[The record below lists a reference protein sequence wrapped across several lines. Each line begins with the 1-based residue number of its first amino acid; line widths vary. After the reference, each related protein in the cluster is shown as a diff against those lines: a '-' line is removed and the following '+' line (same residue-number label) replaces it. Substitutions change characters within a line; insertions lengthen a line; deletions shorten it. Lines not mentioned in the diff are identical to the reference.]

1 MVSAAARATMQ
12 AESIASCANHS
23 SGHPVTRSR
32 GVSCRRCRAA
42 SACSSYLRA
51 TSTAVIHAHAR
62 GQTQRGVCGHAPQHN
77 EDVPSVMRR
86 GTKGSTCAWT
96 QRGRQ
101 WYGVLSSAARPGS
114 SAAWQERTAE
124 AAFHARNVFRDQHQQ
139 RGKLCRHTTTRYWL
153 KACVRST
160 RATPPHAL
168 TITPACPHSSVWPSR
183 GRT

>member
-1 MVSAAARATMQ
+1 MPVYRHTAAAVAAAAAAAVVSAAARATMQ

-32 GVSCRRCRAA
+32 DVSFRRCRAA

-51 TSTAVIHAHAR
+51 TSPAVIHAHAR
-62 GQTQRGVCGHAPQHN
+62 GLTQRGVCGHAPQHN

-124 AAFHARNVFRDQHQQ
+124 ATLRCTQCVSRSAPTAASCTAILQRDTGSKHACAAREQHH
-139 RGKLCRHTTTRYWL
+139 RTR
-153 KACVRST
+153 
-160 RATPPHAL
+160 
-168 TITPACPHSSVWPSR
+168 
-183 GRT
+183 

>member
-32 GVSCRRCRAA
+32 GVSCQRCRAA

-77 EDVPSVMRR
+77 KDVPSVMRR

-124 AAFHARNVFRDQHQQ
+124 AALPCTQCVSRSAPT
-139 RGKLCRHTTTRYWL
+139 GKLCRHTTTRYWL